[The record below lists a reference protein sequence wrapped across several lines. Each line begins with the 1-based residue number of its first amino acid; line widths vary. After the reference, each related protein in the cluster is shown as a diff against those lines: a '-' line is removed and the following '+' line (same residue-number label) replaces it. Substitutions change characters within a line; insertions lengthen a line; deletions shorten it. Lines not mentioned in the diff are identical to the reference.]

1 MRNVKKEEPKNNKG
15 SKVIIG
21 VLFAI
26 IFILIGFI
34 SSTQREVIET
44 WPVIG
49 QIFAEP
55 EPVTVEIP
63 LEEFIINSKDD
74 TGTNRLVALELS
86 LASDHADAEEKLA
99 THLSQIRES
108 VIYVVSSET
117 TDTLLERESDAFV
130 LSNNLKAR
138 INSTIDD
145 ELVDNVYILNI
156 VIQ

>member
-34 SSTQREVIET
+34 SSTQRDVIET

-55 EPVTVEIP
+55 EPVTVELP

-74 TGTNRLVALELS
+74 AGTNRLVALELS

-117 TDTLLERESDAFV
+117 TDTLL
-130 LSNNLKAR
+130 
-138 INSTIDD
+138 
-145 ELVDNVYILNI
+145 
-156 VIQ
+156 

>member
-1 MRNVKKEEPKNNKG
+1 MRNVKKPKKNKG
-15 SKVIIG
+15 SKSLIG
-21 VLFAI
+21 VMFAI
-26 IFILIGFI
+26 IFILIGI
-34 SSTQREVIET
+34 IISTQRDAIGT

-49 QIFAEP
+49 QIFTEP
-55 EPVTVEIP
+55 EPVTVELP

-74 TGTNRLVALELS
+74 TGANRLVALELS
-86 LASDHADAEEKLA
+86 LASDHADAEEMFA

-117 TDTLLERESDAFV
+117 TDALLERESDAFV
-130 LSNNLKAR
+130 LTNNLKAR
-138 INSTIDD
+138 INNITDD

>member
-15 SKVIIG
+15 SKVIIS

-34 SSTQREVIET
+34 GSTQREVIET

-55 EPVTVEIP
+55 EPVTVELP

-74 TGTNRLVALELS
+74 TGANRLVALELS
-86 LASDHADAEEKLA
+86 LASDHADAEERFA

-117 TDTLLERESDAFV
+117 TDALLERESDAFV
-130 LSNNLKAR
+130 LSNNIKSR
-138 INSTIDD
+138 INNITDD

-156 VIQ
+156 IIQ

>member
-15 SKVIIG
+15 STVIIS

-34 SSTQREVIET
+34 SATQRDVIET

-55 EPVTVEIP
+55 EPVTVELP

-86 LASDHADAEEKLA
+86 LASDHADAEERFA

-108 VIYVVSSET
+108 VVYVVTSET
-117 TDTLLERESDAFV
+117 TDALLERESDAFV
-130 LSNNLKAR
+130 LSNNIKSR
-138 INSTIDD
+138 INNIAD
-145 ELVDNVYILNI
+145 EEWVDNVYILNI